1 MKKITL
7 ILFALAIISV
17 VGCSKSSSTPDTIYT
32 VQYSIVSTGTV
43 IMDTIQYK
51 NMNGETITLLGQNNA
66 DYSFTSNN
74 QYDADLYM
82 AGNLKDGTV
91 VMSLTILNGSAV
103 DFTDVHTETWSDPNT
118 SMHFQ
123 YRSAKKISNS
133 K

>member
-17 VGCSKSSSTPDTIYT
+17 IGCSKSDSTPDTIYT
-32 VQYSIVSTGTV
+32 VQYNVVSTGTV
-43 IMDTIQYK
+43 NIDTIQYK

-82 AGNLKDGTV
+82 AGSLENGTV
-91 VMSLTILNGSAV
+91 MMSLTILKGSKV
-103 DFTDVHTETWSDPNT
+103 DFTDVLTDSIAST
-118 SMHFQ
+118 HFQ
-123 YRSAKKISNS
+123 YRLAKKVSNS